1 MHFAVLDVDIS
12 HATFKKFGDTHN
24 YPSLNVLDYEG
35 LQKPM
40 HKSSTEISIYQN
52 LAFEPGAA
60 FASAAPAAAITDADP
75 AATAAANAISDAL
88 VVNVHDN

>member
-1 MHFAVLDVDIS
+1 MRFTVPDVDIS

-52 LAFEPGAA
+52 LAFEPGALLLLLLQLL
-60 FASAAPAAAITDADP
+60 
-75 AATAAANAISDAL
+75 L
-88 VVNVHDN
+88 VPSVMLLSSMCTTIEYGVIIA